1 MANQAREM
9 MSIYRRQAERF
20 EKQGDALVAA
30 EYRQLATEQWPEPK
44 RYTLLADS
52 SE

>member
-9 MSIYRRQAERF
+9 MSDYRRQAERF

-30 EYRQLATEQWPEPK
+30 EYRQLATEAMARTE